1 MNNTVKNILK
11 TVKDNEITI
20 IRFEYLSS
28 DGKLRGMVTHA
39 DFLEEAITKGIGLA
53 KGAWSLG
60 GFDQLIDDYTY
71 AAETSE
77 FSIVPDLNTFAIH
90 PYLEKSARF
99 FANLYYKNGK
109 QAEIDARYFLTKI
122 LNQFNKKGYTVKSSC
137 EAEFFLLNDE
147 DGKISPAT
155 GGPHAEYYVESRGY
169 DVFNSYIQDV
179 ISALN
184 KMCVKVERIKK
195 EYSPSQIEIIL
206 RYTDAMKAADDLV
219 TLRSV
224 AKNIAQSYDLLATFL
239 PKPFNDAGNSGLHS
253 HISVYDKNSK
263 NIFYDKSDKYGIS
276 KNGYYF
282 MGGLLKHMKSMTA
295 IHAPIPNSYKRMV
308 PSLAWAPAT
317 VTWGY
322 DNRGV
327 AVRIPSI
334 SKDGGNSSTRVEFR
348 VADPT
353 ANPYLSLGIALAAGL
368 DGINNK
374 IDPGKIT
381 IPDPN
386 NFTPKELKE
395 LGIETLP
402 ETLGDAIKEME
413 KSIFL
418 KKTLGEVLFREYLL
432 HKKSEW
438 QAYCRHVSEW
448 EVHKYVGSF

>member
-11 TVKDNEITI
+11 TVKDNEITT

-39 DFLEEAITKGIGLA
+39 DFLEEAITNGIGLA

-60 GFDQLIDDYTY
+60 GFDQLIENYTY

-77 FSIVPDLNTFAIH
+77 FSIVPDLNTFVIY

-147 DGKISPAT
+147 DGKVTPAT
-155 GGPHAEYYVESRGY
+155 GGPHEEFYVESRGY
-169 DVFNSYIQDV
+169 DVFNPYIQDV
-179 ISALN
+179 TSALN

-253 HISVYDKNSK
+253 HISVYDNNSK

-282 MGGLLKHMKSMTA
+282 MGGLLKHMKAMTA

-308 PSLAWAPAT
+308 PSVAWAPAT
-317 VTWGY
+317 ITWGY

-334 SKDGGNSSTRVEFR
+334 SKGGGNSSTRIEFR

-381 IPDPN
+381 IADPN

-413 KSIFL
+413 KSTFL
-418 KKTLGEVLFREYLL
+418 KKTLGEVLFREFLL